1 MVFKKMEL
9 YSYSSHKIKETLED
23 AGIESDFEFDIQKT
37 IENNIERSSLE
48 ASDIEP
54 KLDYIVDQLS
64 TIADESES
72 VTLTSSPDE
81 RILKFLINQEHNLKA
96 CPECGAV
103 FLKSD
108 SYCFKCGLK
117 LGRPDYEEELND
129 LEKLYDKKISHSFDN
144 NFKFAYVIY
153 LEYLY
158 TNGCVI
164 PESEIK
170 TYNITL
176 ERLTRKASEDGYDS
190 IERAEDFI
198 NDNRHVIFYNSHPEL
213 KRVINVDLYEDI
225 FENKCKSSEKNI
237 VETIA
242 EYLKRQYMITL
253 SNYEISRCYN
263 ILYILSKCHEYL
275 GNIDSVL
282 KCNFKLFILDVNNF
296 TEDSKRPDPCKA
308 KINEETVD
316 KLTKILDENSISSN
330 KLNDLF
336 NAAYADIKE
345 LKPCTGVEETLIYF
359 LRIFNGEKIS
369 DVEKSI
375 HLKYS

>member
-1 MVFKKMEL
+1 MEL

-81 RILKFLINQEHNLKA
+81 RSLKFLINQEHNLKS
-96 CPECGAV
+96 CPECGAM

-129 LEKLYDKKISHSFDN
+129 LEKLYDKKISHCSDN

-153 LEYLY
+153 LEYLH
-158 TNGCVI
+158 TNGHII
-164 PESEIK
+164 PESEIRSF
-170 TYNITL
+170 NVTL

-225 FENKCKSSEKNI
+225 FENKCRSSEKNI

-263 ILYILSKCHEYL
+263 ILHILSKCHEYL

-296 TEDSKRPDPCKA
+296 TEDKKRPDSCKA

-316 KLTKILDENSISSN
+316 KLTKLLDENSIASN
-330 KLNDLF
+330 KLNYLF
-336 NAAYADIKE
+336 NSAYADIKE